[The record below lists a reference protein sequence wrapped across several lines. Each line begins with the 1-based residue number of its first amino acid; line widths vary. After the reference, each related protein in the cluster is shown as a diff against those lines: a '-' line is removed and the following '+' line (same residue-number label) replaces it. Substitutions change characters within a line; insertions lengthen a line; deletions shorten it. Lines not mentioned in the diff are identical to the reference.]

1 MKSILIVD
9 GDQRVAQMFA
19 EVFASN
25 GWHVTTHSDGR
36 RAGEDLRGSA
46 HCDAVLVGYRFEGV
60 DGVDLINQIRALDH
74 RQAVA
79 IVMVTG
85 IVDVSIMVAALTAG
99 ADDVLHKPTDV
110 AIVVATV
117 NKCVERKRR

>member
-1 MKSILIVD
+1 
-9 GDQRVAQMFA
+9 
-19 EVFASN
+19 
-25 GWHVTTHSDGR
+25 
-36 RAGEDLRGSA
+36 
-46 HCDAVLVGYRFEGV
+46 LVGYRFEGV

-99 ADDVLHKPTDV
+99 AETEVAGHLIQRLSSPRWGTASGTVARPVLAPSRQPIPNPPK
-110 AIVVATV
+110 
-117 NKCVERKRR
+117 ERP